1 MGRKSRFEYLA
12 ENDYDWNMQ
21 KTDKKYREYMKKELE
36 LLIAFPEYKDPAEA
50 ILTISREELEG
61 VAISYYSQVTN
72 LREQVEALVKENEKL
87 RKMLNANYKVN
98 TELLKALEM
107 IS

>member
-1 MGRKSRFEYLA
+1 MGIKSRFEYLA
-12 ENDYDWNMQ
+12 EIDFDWNMQ

-36 LLIAFPEYKDPAEA
+36 LVDEWPEYKDPAEA
-50 ILTISREELEG
+50 ILIISREELEG
-61 VAISYYSQVTN
+61 VAISCYFKVTN

-87 RKMLNANYKVN
+87 RKMLNANYKAN

-107 IS
+107 IL

>member
-36 LLIAFPEYKDPAEA
+36 LVDEHPQYKDTAEA

-72 LREQVEALVKENEKL
+72 LREEVEALEKENEKL
-87 RKMLNANYKVN
+87 RKRLNANYKAN

-107 IS
+107 VL

>member
-1 MGRKSRFEYLA
+1 MGRKSQFEYLA

-36 LLIAFPEYKDPAEA
+36 LVDEHPQYKDTAEA

-61 VAISYYSQVTN
+61 VAISYYSQVTT
-72 LREQVEALVKENEKL
+72 LREEVEALEKENEKL
-87 RKMLNANYKVN
+87 RKRLNANYKAN

-107 IS
+107 VL

>member
-1 MGRKSRFEYLA
+1 MGSNRFEYLA

-36 LLIAFPEYKDPAEA
+36 LVDECPKYKNPAEA

-61 VAISYYSQVTN
+61 AAISWYSQVTN
-72 LREQVEALVKENEKL
+72 LSEGVEALEKENEKL
-87 RKMLNANYKVN
+87 RKMLNANYKAN

-107 IS
+107 IL

>member
-1 MGRKSRFEYLA
+1 MGRKSQFEYLA

-36 LLIAFPEYKDPAEA
+36 LVDEHPQYKDTAEA

-72 LREQVEALVKENEKL
+72 LREEVEALKKENEKL
-87 RKMLNANYKVN
+87 RKRLNANYKAN

-107 IS
+107 VL

>member
-1 MGRKSRFEYLA
+1 MGRKSQFEYLA

-36 LLIAFPEYKDPAEA
+36 LVDEHPQYKDTAEA

-72 LREQVEALVKENEKL
+72 LREEVEALEKENEKL
-87 RKMLNANYKVN
+87 RKRLNANYKAN

-107 IS
+107 VL

>member
-1 MGRKSRFEYLA
+1 MGRKSQFEYLA

-36 LLIAFPEYKDPAEA
+36 LVDEHPQYKDTAEA

-61 VAISYYSQVTN
+61 AAISYYSQVTN
-72 LREQVEALVKENEKL
+72 LREEVEALEKENEKL
-87 RKMLNANYKVN
+87 RKRLNANYKAN

-107 IS
+107 VL

>member
-36 LLIAFPEYKDPAEA
+36 LVEEWPDYNDPAEA

-61 VAISYYSQVTN
+61 VAISWYSRVTN
-72 LREQVEALVKENEKL
+72 LEEQVEALGKENEKL
-87 RKMLNANYKVN
+87 RERLNANHKAN
-98 TELLKALEM
+98 TAILKALEM
-107 IS
+107 IL

>member
-36 LLIAFPEYKDPAEA
+36 LVEEWPDYNDPAEA
-50 ILTISREELEG
+50 ILTISREVLD
-61 VAISYYSQVTN
+61 SRVTN
-72 LREQVEALVKENEKL
+72 LEEQVEALGKENEKL
-87 RKMLNANYKVN
+87 RERLNANHKAN
-98 TELLKALEM
+98 TAILKALEM
-107 IS
+107 IL

>member
-21 KTDKKYREYMKKELE
+21 KTDKKYRKRMKEALV
-36 LLIAFPEYKDPAEA
+36 LLCAYPEYKDPAEA

-61 VAISYYSQVTN
+61 AAISWYSMVTD
-72 LREQVEALVKENEKL
+72 LEEQVEDLEKENEKL
-87 RKMLNANYKVN
+87 RKRLNANHKAA

-107 IS
+107 V